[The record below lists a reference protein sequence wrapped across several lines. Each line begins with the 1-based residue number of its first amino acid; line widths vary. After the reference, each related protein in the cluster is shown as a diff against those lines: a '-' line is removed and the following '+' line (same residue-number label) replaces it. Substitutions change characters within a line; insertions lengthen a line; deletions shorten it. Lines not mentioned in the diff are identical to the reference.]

1 MNNTPR
7 FLFRVTKTVNKDPDD
22 NSDSGNYTATAAA
35 AVTDDDYEDH
45 DAKSG
50 D

>member
-7 FLFRVTKTVNKDPDD
+7 CLFRVTKTVNRDHGD
-22 NSDSGNYTATAAA
+22 NSDSSNYTAAA
-35 AVTDDDYEDH
+35 TDDDYDDH
-45 DAKSG
+45 DAKNG